1 MKQVDTLIV
10 GFGLAG
16 FAYAEVLYKANKTFH
31 VIDSNAGGSSV
42 IAAGIYNPTLLKR
55 FTMTWMG
62 TEFHQIALPFYQQ
75 IEKRLKKQFLYP
87 STIYKLFSGVSDQ
100 NEWLNA
106 ADKKTLSF
114 FLEDCI
120 HHHQI
125 NGVNSPFGYGKVNHC
140 GRLNTGEIINE
151 YKKSIHAH
159 TTEAEFDF
167 SALRVEGNA
176 IHYGAISAKRVVFCE
191 GYAMKSNPY
200 FKQLPLVGSKG
211 QILFIKSPE
220 LKSEVILKGPIFIA
234 PLGNDIYWAGATF
247 EQNDKSLRCTDESR
261 IWLEERIK
269 KMITVPYRIVDQM
282 THIRPTV
289 KDRRLLIG
297 THPRF
302 PNIHILNGLGSRGV
316 LAAPQSADWLISS
329 IAYGKSIPKDVN
341 INRFEKTT

>member
-1 MKQVDTLIV
+1 
-10 GFGLAG
+10 
-16 FAYAEVLYKANKTFH
+16 
-31 VIDSNAGGSSV
+31 
-42 IAAGIYNPTLLKR
+42 
-55 FTMTWMG
+55 
-62 TEFHQIALPFYQQ
+62 
-75 IEKRLKKQFLYP
+75 
-87 STIYKLFSGVSDQ
+87 
-100 NEWLNA
+100 
-106 ADKKTLSF
+106 
-114 FLEDCI
+114 
-120 HHHQI
+120 
-125 NGVNSPFGYGKVNHC
+125 
-140 GRLNTGEIINE
+140 
-151 YKKSIHAH
+151 
-159 TTEAEFDF
+159 
-167 SALRVEGNA
+167 
-176 IHYGAISAKRVVFCE
+176 
-191 GYAMKSNPY
+191 MKSNPY

-211 QILFIKSPE
+211 QILLIKSPE

-316 LAAPQSADWLISS
+316 LAAPQSAYWLFSS
-329 IAYGKSIPKDVN
+329 IAFGKSIPKDVN